1 MPTTPDLKSDDYYK
15 VLGVDRNASDN
26 DIAKAYKKLALKH
39 HPDKN
44 PDNKQAAEDNFKIIT
59 EAYEILHDPEKKK
72 QYDQFG
78 KAGVQGGGGG
88 PGGGVSFQQADE
100 IFKAFFGGNDPFS
113 MFFGDDDD
121 GPGGFFG
128 GRGGPGGPRVVFSTG
143 GMPGGSGMGG
153 GMHGGF
159 PFAMGG
165 GMPGMSKGV
174 GKSAR
179 RSAPPPPPH
188 AMPNGTVVVVRDL
201 AKAQEHNGKVGK
213 VTGWDQGKGRYEV
226 QLEGESSLS
235 LRPSTLTQQC
245 AVEVVGIESKP
256 ELNGKFGD
264 IINYQDG
271 RYLVRLKVK
280 LPSGGDVIGLQ
291 PGNVFLPKG
300 VRVIVQGLSKDE
312 LNGQMARI
320 LDIDRD
326 AMRYTVECQSGRQIK
341 IKLDNVLC

>member
-153 GMHGGF
+153 GMHGG
-159 PFAMGG
+159 
-165 GMPGMSKGV
+165 
-174 GKSAR
+174 
-179 RSAPPPPPH
+179 
-188 AMPNGTVVVVRDL
+188 VVVRDL